1 MPGNLEI
8 AVLYEPSD
16 NTTPPTDSSGRVRH
30 KERRRTR
37 TRRRWHGPERR
48 QKIDREHVAEALRA
62 NGYEVSMYELSDESA
77 LLGLAKSKVDLIL
90 NMVEAYAG
98 DDSLEAH
105 VAAFL
110 DLLELRY
117 TGADP
122 QALFLAQD
130 KALAKKV
137 FDFHGI
143 RTPRF
148 ASVYRGKLD
157 HVDDLEFPLIVKP
170 ASEDGSVGIDAG
182 AVVRNLR
189 ELMERA
195 SMIQE
200 KFDCAALI
208 EEFIEGREIYVGI
221 IGNDKP
227 VALPPQN
234 ISRHSEPPPGRHAE
248 DRRHG
253 GEVGK
258 GLRGVRGD
266 AQRSGQRAR
275 RGRHAA
281 AARYGAPGLF
291 GAQAP
296 RLWPGRHEADA
307 RRTHLR
313 DRGESKSMA
322 GAGGGAGDRSR
333 TRGPQLR
340 RADRPDRRAR
350 AGAVCSVRGYPTAR
364 GRR

>member
-1 MPGNLEI
+1 MPGNLRI
-8 AVLYEPSD
+8 AILYEASD
-16 NTTPPTDSSGRVRH
+16 NTTPPAEPSGRVHH
-30 KERRRTR
+30 KDRRRSR
-37 TRRRWHGPERR
+37 TRGRWRGPERR

-62 NGYEVSMYELSDESA
+62 NGYETSMYELRDEGA

-98 DDSLEAH
+98 DDSREPH

-110 DLLELRY
+110 ELLELRY

-130 KALAKKV
+130 KAVAKKI

-182 AVVRNLR
+182 AVVRSLR

-200 KFDCAALI
+200 KFDCPALI
-208 EEFIEGREIYVGI
+208 EEFIEGREIYVGVL
-221 IGNDKP
+221 GNEKP
-227 VALPPQN
+227 VALPVVELDLSKLP
-234 ISRHSEPPPGRHAE
+234 E
-248 DRRHG
+248 DMPKIAG
-253 GEVGK
+253 KEVKWEKGSAAYESTRSAAAK
-258 GLRGVRGD
+258 GLDEDVKRRLQDTALQVYSALKLRDYGRVDMRLTPGGRIFVIE
-266 AQRSGQRAR
+266 ANPNPWLAPEAELAIAAGLAGRTYVELIGQIVELAL
-275 RGRHAA
+275 
-281 AARYGAPGLF
+281 ARYA
-291 GAQAP
+291 A
-296 RLWPGRHEADA
+296 
-307 RRTHLR
+307 
-313 DRGESKSMA
+313 
-322 GAGGGAGDRSR
+322 
-333 TRGPQLR
+333 
-340 RADRPDRRAR
+340 
-350 AGAVCSVRGYPTAR
+350 
-364 GRR
+364 

>member
-1 MPGNLEI
+1 MAGNLEI

-16 NTTPPTDSSGRVRH
+16 NTTPPADPSGRVRH

-37 TRRRWHGPERR
+37 TRRRWHGVERR

-62 NGYEVSMYELSDESA
+62 NGYEVSMYELSDENA

-90 NMVEAYAG
+90 NMVEAYDG
-98 DDSLEAH
+98 DDSREAH

-182 AVVRNLR
+182 AVVHNLR

-227 VALPPQN
+227 VALPVVEMDLSNLP
-234 ISRHSEPPPGRHAE
+234 E
-248 DRRHG
+248 DMPKIAG
-253 GEVGK
+253 KEVKWEKGSAAYEATCSAAAK
-258 GLRGVRGD
+258 GLDEDVR
-266 AQRSGQRAR
+266 R
-275 RGRHAA
+275 RLQDTAVQVYSALKLRDYGRVDMRLTPEGRIYVIEANPNPWLAPEAELAIAA
-281 AARYGAPGLF
+281 ALAGRSYVELIGQIVELALARYA
-291 GAQAP
+291 A
-296 RLWPGRHEADA
+296 
-307 RRTHLR
+307 
-313 DRGESKSMA
+313 
-322 GAGGGAGDRSR
+322 
-333 TRGPQLR
+333 
-340 RADRPDRRAR
+340 
-350 AGAVCSVRGYPTAR
+350 
-364 GRR
+364 

>member
-1 MPGNLEI
+1 MPGNLRI

-16 NTTPPTDSSGRVRH
+16 NTTPPTEPSGRVRH
-30 KERRRTR
+30 RDRRRVR

-77 LLGLAKSKVDLIL
+77 LLGLAKTKVDLVL

-98 DDSLEAH
+98 DDSREAH

-110 DLLELRY
+110 ELLDLRY

-122 QALFLAQD
+122 QALFVAQD

-208 EEFIEGREIYVGI
+208 EEFIEGREMYVGI

-227 VALPPQN
+227 VALPVVEMDLSNLPDDMPK
-234 ISRHSEPPPGRHAE
+234 IAGM
-248 DRRHG
+248 
-253 GEVGK
+253 EVKWEK
-258 GLRGVRGD
+258 GT
-266 AQRSGQRAR
+266 AAYEATRS
-275 RGRHAA
+275 AA
-281 AARYGAPGLF
+281 AKRLDEDVRRRLQDTALQVYSALKLRDYGRVDMRLTPEGRIYVIEANPNPWLAPEAELAIAAALAGRSYVELIGQIVELALARYA
-291 GAQAP
+291 A
-296 RLWPGRHEADA
+296 
-307 RRTHLR
+307 
-313 DRGESKSMA
+313 
-322 GAGGGAGDRSR
+322 
-333 TRGPQLR
+333 
-340 RADRPDRRAR
+340 
-350 AGAVCSVRGYPTAR
+350 
-364 GRR
+364 

>member
-1 MPGNLEI
+1 
-8 AVLYEPSD
+8 
-16 NTTPPTDSSGRVRH
+16 
-30 KERRRTR
+30 
-37 TRRRWHGPERR
+37 
-48 QKIDREHVAEALRA
+48 
-62 NGYEVSMYELSDESA
+62 MYETSDESA
-77 LLGLAKSKVDLIL
+77 QLVLAKSKVDLIL

-189 ELMERA
+189 ELMEA
-195 SMIQE
+195 KPNPWLAPEAELAI
-200 KFDCAALI
+200 AAGLAGRSYVELI
-208 EEFIEGREIYVGI
+208 GQIVEL
-221 IGNDKP
+221 
-227 VALPPQN
+227 AL
-234 ISRHSEPPPGRHAE
+234 
-248 DRRHG
+248 
-253 GEVGK
+253 
-258 GLRGVRGD
+258 
-266 AQRSGQRAR
+266 
-275 RGRHAA
+275 
-281 AARYGAPGLF
+281 ARYA
-291 GAQAP
+291 A
-296 RLWPGRHEADA
+296 
-307 RRTHLR
+307 
-313 DRGESKSMA
+313 
-322 GAGGGAGDRSR
+322 
-333 TRGPQLR
+333 
-340 RADRPDRRAR
+340 
-350 AGAVCSVRGYPTAR
+350 
-364 GRR
+364 